1 MSAGEESAGEEFP
14 LIELAQHVG
23 ARLVG
28 DGTTLIR
35 GLATLQD
42 AQAGQLAFLA
52 NPQYRKYLTVT
63 RAAAVIMAP
72 DQADG
77 YQGNALL
84 IENPYY
90 AYARLTALF
99 ADHGHSHRGIHPSA
113 VIGEQVSLG
122 QGVNIGPNV
131 TIEPGAVIGDRVTIG
146 AGCYIGSGS
155 AIGSDSRLHSNV
167 SIYHGV
173 RIGERAILHSSVVV
187 GSDGFGFAPHAQGW
201 QKIHHMAGVRIGDD
215 VELGACTTVDR
226 GALADTVIEDGVKI
240 DNLVQIAHG
249 VKVGA
254 HTVIA
259 GCAGIAGST
268 EIGARCVIAGGVGIV
283 GHIKI
288 ADRVTITAMT
298 LVSKSITE
306 PGSSY
311 SSGTPM
317 AATREWR
324 RQAARFSK
332 LDELHQRVRSL
343 EKREL

>member
-1 MSAGEESAGEEFP
+1 MSTPAGFS
-14 LIELAQHVG
+14 LVELAQRVG
-23 ARLVG
+23 ARLQG
-28 DGTTLIR
+28 DETVLIR

-42 AQAGQLAFLA
+42 AEDGHLAFLA
-52 NPQYRKYLTVT
+52 NPQYRKYLATT

-72 DQADG
+72 DQAEG

-90 AYARLTALF
+90 AYARLTGLF
-99 ADHGHSHRGIHPSA
+99 APQSSDHPGVHPTAA
-113 VIGEQVSLG
+113 VGEQVTL
-122 QGVNIGPNV
+122 GVNVSIGPHV
-131 TIEPGAVIGDRVTIG
+131 TIEPGAIIGDGASIG
-146 AGCYIGSGS
+146 AGCFIGAGS
-155 AIGSDSRLHSNV
+155 SIGAGSRLYPNV
-167 SIYHGV
+167 SVYYGV
-173 RIGERAILHSSVVV
+173 KVGERAIFHSGAVI
-187 GSDGFGFAPHAQGW
+187 GSDGFGFAPHAKGW
-201 QKIHHMAGVRIGDD
+201 EKIHHMAGVRIGND

-226 GALADTVIEDGVKI
+226 GALSDTVIDDGVKI

-249 VKVGA
+249 VKIGA

-268 EIGARCVIAGGVGIV
+268 EIGARCVIAGGVGIA
-283 GHIKI
+283 GHLKI

-311 SSGTPM
+311 SSGTAM
-317 AATREWR
+317 TTTREWR
-324 RQAARFSK
+324 RQVARMSQ
-332 LDELHQRVRSL
+332 LEQLHQRVRSL